1 MKNPHVTSINTRRPI
16 PNGRR
21 MIGFA
26 HGKHEQTAVIKSP
39 LDWSVSAAVDNSL
52 DPIKTF
58 CVCVSPDGDGVI
70 VYRWQANKN
79 ASRIELDDSDI
90 GVRLGGDPREMETND
105 IVEEVRAD
113 LD

>member
-1 MKNPHVTSINTRRPI
+1 M
-16 PNGRR
+16 
-21 MIGFA
+21 
-26 HGKHEQTAVIKSP
+26 
-39 LDWSVSAAVDNSL
+39 
-52 DPIKTF
+52 
-58 CVCVSPDGDGVI
+58 I